1 MHVCISRPCCHSLRY
16 CEKVLW
22 FIHGHRVYFLC
33 CKKFCVPYCSC
44 VSVLFCIWHQVQKF
58 YKIFMNIIV
67 SVLRFY
73 CDLILIVFQTRLA
86 QSTPESVHQY
96 YEEMLMGVREKA
108 NYSSQQLVLAAQMAD
123 QSIR

>member
-1 MHVCISRPCCHSLRY
+1 
-16 CEKVLW
+16 
-22 FIHGHRVYFLC
+22 
-33 CKKFCVPYCSC
+33 
-44 VSVLFCIWHQVQKF
+44 
-58 YKIFMNIIV
+58 MNIIV